1 VNAPRVGRRFC
12 FGETDNE
19 LRRGKPRRIGSAAK
33 IKDAASREVFD
44 PTRNKKANETGAP
57 PPLRSAIQTVLIGG
71 LAAAVAFMIDRV
83 IS

>member
-12 FGETDNE
+12 FGETD
-19 LRRGKPRRIGSAAK
+19 
-33 IKDAASREVFD
+33 
-44 PTRNKKANETGAP
+44 NKKANETGAP